1 MPPDSTAWLEKFR
14 RAPLAFVSAAWVGGI
29 LAERAGFSPSLEGAA
44 SGAVLLA
51 LGAFAAHRAGRKFL
65 SLSAAAV
72 AFVFLSSAWASF
84 SARPSPRS
92 IASLAEEEKLL
103 GVTVTLEGVL
113 EAAPVHAAFGTYLEV
128 AAENLAYYDSGR
140 NVVRVYGPLE
150 GSVRV
155 RVQGPPWRLR
165 RSLPF
170 GRGDRLRLKTTLNFP
185 RTYRN
190 EGGFD
195 YGEFLRRRGVELVAN
210 TRVPRVVEKRSGAG
224 PLDRAVGRTRRAVE
238 GALVRHFPGKKTLFD
253 RQGGILLALATGNRA
268 HLDPGDSRRFKE
280 TGTFHVLAISG
291 LHMGILGFGVFF
303 LARSL
308 ALGHRVA
315 ALAAIGALVSFAA
328 LADVRASILRAAVMT
343 SVYFAARFFHRR
355 VVPVNVLGAAAL
367 ILLVWRP
374 RDLFDLGFQLT
385 FGATLSIML
394 LAFPLAQRLPALPLR
409 LEFLAAVSLAAQAVT
424 MPLILE
430 SFHRVSPVGLLLNFW
445 VVPLMGFL
453 MQALAVFLVVAPGS
467 ELFALPLEA
476 VLRAVLALM
485 LWPVEWASDAPVAS
499 ALSFYRLPAPSGWL
513 TAAYYALF
521 AAGALA
527 LRFSG
532 AARLSPLR
540 PAWIAGAGP
549 GFVGA
554 GVWAAWA
561 ISCLLVVTPPW
572 FPPSRSNAEA
582 TMLDVGQGQSVLL
595 ELPGRAAMLVD
606 GGGVSGRR
614 FDVGENVVSPFLWRR
629 GVRRLDWLVVTA
641 PRADHVYGAERVLE
655 NFRVGELWL
664 PWGAW
669 SERFKTLEAIAEK
682 RGTPVVRAR
691 AGRRLE
697 AGGARIEVLYP
708 DAEACGE
715 GKAFLV
721 LSFRCGK
728 RSLLLSSDIRRGDEA
743 CLVERREGL
752 SRQSRGLSRQS
763 RGLPLPGGGSLRHD
777 ALLVPM
783 HGSASASSARFL
795 DAVAPRL
802 ALVSVGPN
810 PWGWPS
816 EKALS
821 RYAGRGVPVLR
832 TDRDGMIS
840 IAFRE
845 DGWRIAT
852 FEGSPAP

>member
-1 MPPDSTAWLEKFR
+1 VKKRSD
-14 RAPLAFVSAAWVGGI
+14 
-29 LAERAGFSPSLEGAA
+29 AG
-44 SGAVLLA
+44 
-51 LGAFAAHRAGRKFL
+51 
-65 SLSAAAV
+65 
-72 AFVFLSSAWASF
+72 
-84 SARPSPRS
+84 
-92 IASLAEEEKLL
+92 
-103 GVTVTLEGVL
+103 
-113 EAAPVHAAFGTYLEV
+113 
-128 AAENLAYYDSGR
+128 
-140 NVVRVYGPLE
+140 
-150 GSVRV
+150 
-155 RVQGPPWRLR
+155 
-165 RSLPF
+165 LP
-170 GRGDRLRLKTTLNFP
+170 DRL
-185 RTYRN
+185 
-190 EGGFD
+190 
-195 YGEFLRRRGVELVAN
+195 
-210 TRVPRVVEKRSGAG
+210 
-224 PLDRAVGRTRRAVE
+224 VGRTRRAFE
-238 GALVRHFPGKKTLFD
+238 DALARHFPGGETLFD

-268 HLDPGDSRRFKE
+268 HLDPDDSRRFKE

-303 LARSL
+303 LVRSL

-343 SVYFAARFFHRR
+343 SVYFAGKFLHRR
-355 VVPVNVLGAAAL
+355 VVPINLLGAAAL

-394 LAFPLAQRLPALPLR
+394 LAFPLARRFPALPLR
-409 LEFLAAVSLAAQAVT
+409 MEFLAAVSLAAQAVT

-430 SFHRVSPVGLLLNFW
+430 NFNRVSPVGLLLNFW

-453 MQALAVFLVVAPGS
+453 MQALAVFLVVAPVS
-467 ELFALPLEA
+467 EFLALPLEA
-476 VLRAVLALM
+476 VLRAILALM
-485 LWPVEWASDAPVAS
+485 LWPMEWVGDVQVVSG
-499 ALSFYRLPAPSGWL
+499 LSFYRLPAPSGWL
-513 TAAYYALF
+513 TAVYYALF

-532 AARLSPLR
+532 AARLSPSRL
-540 PAWIAGAGP
+540 AGASGASP
-549 GFVGA
+549 DFVGA

-572 FPPSRSNAEA
+572 FPPSRAHAGA
-582 TMLDVGQGQSVLL
+582 TLLDVGQGQSVLL

-669 SERFKTLEAIAEK
+669 NKRFLMLETLAEK
-682 RGTPVVRAR
+682 RGTRVVRTR
-691 AGRRLE
+691 AGQLLE
-697 AGGARIEVLYP
+697 VGGARIEVLYP

-715 GKAFLV
+715 GKAFIV
-721 LSFRCGK
+721 LSFRYGK
-728 RSLLLSSDIRRGDEA
+728 RSLLLSSDIRRGDEI
-743 CLVERREGL
+743 CLVERRGDSPRSGPEA
-752 SRQSRGLSRQS
+752 
-763 RGLPLPGGGSLRHD
+763 LRHD

-783 HGSASASSARFL
+783 HGSASASSGRFL

-802 ALVSVGPN
+802 ALLSVGPN

-816 EKALS
+816 EKALA
-821 RYAGRGVPVLR
+821 RYAGRGIPVLR

-840 IAFRE
+840 IAFGE
-845 DGWRIAT
+845 GGWRVAA
-852 FEGSPAP
+852 FADSSAR

>member
-1 MPPDSTAWLEKFR
+1 MLRVYE
-14 RAPLAFVSAAWVGGI
+14 PLA
-29 LAERAGFSPSLEGAA
+29 
-44 SGAVLLA
+44 
-51 LGAFAAHRAGRKFL
+51 
-65 SLSAAAV
+65 
-72 AFVFLSSAWASF
+72 
-84 SARPSPRS
+84 
-92 IASLAEEEKLL
+92 
-103 GVTVTLEGVL
+103 
-113 EAAPVHAAFGTYLEV
+113 
-128 AAENLAYYDSGR
+128 
-140 NVVRVYGPLE
+140 

-165 RSLPF
+165 RLLPF
-170 GRGDRLRLKTTLNFP
+170 GRGDRLRLKTTLGFP

-210 TRVPRVVEKRSGAG
+210 TRTPRVVKKRSDAG
-224 PLDRAVGRTRRAVE
+224 PLDRVVGRTRRAVE
-238 GALVRHFPGKKTLFD
+238 DALVRHFPGGDTLFD

-268 HLDPGDSRRFKE
+268 HLAPDDSRRFKE

-315 ALAAIGALVSFAA
+315 ALAAVGALVSFAA

-343 SVYFAARFFHRR
+343 SVYFAGRLLHRR
-355 VVPVNVLGAAAL
+355 VVPVNLLGAAAL

-374 RDLFDLGFQLT
+374 HDLFDLGFQLT

-394 LAFPLAQRLPALPLR
+394 LAFPLAQRLPALPMR
-409 LEFLAAVSLAAQAVT
+409 MEFLAAVSLAAQAVT

-467 ELFALPLEA
+467 EFLALPLEA
-476 VLRAVLALM
+476 VLRAILALM
-485 LWPVEWASDAPVAS
+485 LWPVEWMSDAPVVS
-499 ALSFYRLPAPSGWL
+499 ALSFYRLPPPSGWL
-513 TAAYYALF
+513 AAAYYALF
-521 AAGALA
+521 GAGALA
-527 LRFSG
+527 LGRNPAL
-532 AARLSPLR
+532 AARLSPPR
-540 PAWIAGAGP
+540 
-549 GFVGA
+549 
-554 GVWAAWA
+554 VWAVWG
-561 ISCLLVVTPPW
+561 IVCVLMVTPPW
-572 FPPSRSNAEA
+572 FPPSRSHAGV
-582 TMLDVGQGQSVLL
+582 TLLDVGQGQSVLL

-606 GGGVSGRR
+606 GGGVRGRR

-629 GVRRLDWLVVTA
+629 GISRLDWLVVTA

-669 SERFKTLEAIAEK
+669 SERFQTLEALAEE
-682 RGTPVVRAR
+682 RGTRVVRAR

-715 GKAFLV
+715 GKAFIV
-721 LSFRCGK
+721 LSFRYGK

-743 CLVERREGL
+743 CLVERRG
-752 SRQSRGLSRQS
+752 
-763 RGLPLPGGGSLRHD
+763 GLPRSEGETLRHD

-802 ALVSVGPN
+802 ALLSVGRN

-845 DGWRIAT
+845 GGWRITT
-852 FEGSPAP
+852 FGDSSAR